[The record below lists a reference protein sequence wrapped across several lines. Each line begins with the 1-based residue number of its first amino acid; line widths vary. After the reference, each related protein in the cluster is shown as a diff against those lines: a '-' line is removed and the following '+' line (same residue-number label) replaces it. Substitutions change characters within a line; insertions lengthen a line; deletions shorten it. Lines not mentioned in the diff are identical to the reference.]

1 MKLLYGSLSFY
12 THEQNESKIEVG
24 HNRSNNFYKASEQDI
39 EQEEKEGRVKDL
51 DHGTGASLVDNLL
64 TAFIKRPVY
73 ERNFEVSELLSL
85 LFSWVISPK

>member
-24 HNRSNNFYKASEQDI
+24 HKRSNNFYKASEQNI

-51 DHGTGASLVDNLL
+51 DHGTGR
-64 TAFIKRPVY
+64 KPYR
-73 ERNFEVSELLSL
+73 
-85 LFSWVISPK
+85 